1 MLIGC
6 PIQFLLPPLN
16 ISNKYLT
23 LKSKVL
29 IDHYQSTNHLP
40 SHKSLPVIHCFH
52 QPCILELRTEL
63 IQWQT
68 DFRGISY
75 FILGHLDT
83 SGQPDKFIGRSMHFE
98 FSLWFMRQ
106 VDTTNMASTDSY
118 LDIYTHTQNSY
129 FCKYPYK
136 YTLTNTL
143 EPFTTQ
149 NMRQGSTTASYHIL
163 TAGRWLKCQFATHY
177 VDPI

>member
-1 MLIGC
+1 M
-6 PIQFLLPPLN
+6 
-16 ISNKYLT
+16 
-23 LKSKVL
+23 L

-83 SGQPDKFIGRSMHFE
+83 NGQPDKFIGRSMHFE

-106 VDTTNMASTDSY
+106 VDTTNMASVNSY
-118 LDIYTHTQNSY
+118 LDIDIHIHKIHTFVN
-129 FCKYPYK
+129 
-136 YTLTNTL
+136 TLTNTHS
-143 EPFTTQ
+143 Q
-149 NMRQGSTTASYHIL
+149 IRSAAHHSKYASREHDGQLPHSHSWVVVEVSICYPL
-163 TAGRWLKCQFATHY
+163 RW
-177 VDPI
+177 P